1 MQPGEEA
8 GSGEMRCPSTL
19 DALLRAARGVGE
31 RAADLTARHLRTAV
45 KRAICSLAI
54 GELIYLAQPIPTT
67 ATRGAGRG
75 LIVVSVAALS
85 AAVTRSIFSLL
96 LHRRPSMAREQT
108 LAPLQDLSQLRVRSH
123 PDCSGELPSHLE
135 DLEEVRPIARGDNFT
150 VRLVASSASGGARR
164 LFALK
169 TVGNDRASFE
179 NHDTR
184 AFLARETELLFK
196 CSHCSIV
203 KALRVL
209 SGPGDEHAVLM
220 EWVPCGDFF
229 SLLQRE
235 GHLEE
240 RNARFYANEV
250 VSALEHLHARQIAH
264 RDLKPENL
272 LLDANGHLKLS
283 GLGCGKIILDRSYT
297 IVGSLPY
304 VAPEVLLNEGHGLA
318 VDWWAFG
325 VLLFE
330 ITTGEPPFADFG
342 EELTY
347 YTCGQIVSGDVL
359 CPSTMS
365 DRLQDMVGRLLDKLP
380 QSRLGSGPEGAGA
393 VRQHP
398 WFSDA
403 SSSAVRLSSLPS
415 LSSPL
420 ATHDGPHGPPSTR
433 SA

>member
-1 MQPGEEA
+1 M
-8 GSGEMRCPSTL
+8 
-19 DALLRAARGVGE
+19 
-31 RAADLTARHLRTAV
+31 
-45 KRAICSLAI
+45 
-54 GELIYLAQPIPTT
+54 
-67 ATRGAGRG
+67 
-75 LIVVSVAALS
+75 
-85 AAVTRSIFSLL
+85 
-96 LHRRPSMAREQT
+96 

-123 PDCSGELPSHLE
+123 PDCSGELPSRLE
-135 DLEEVRPIARGDNFT
+135 DLEEVRLVTRGDNFA
-150 VRLVASSASGGARR
+150 VRLVAFSASAGARH

-169 TVGNDRASFE
+169 TVGNERASLD
-179 NHDTR
+179 NHDAR
-184 AFLARETELLFK
+184 AFPVRETELLFK

-209 SGPGDEHAVLM
+209 SGPGDGLAVLM

-229 SLLQRE
+229 SLLRRE

-325 VLLFE
+325 VLLYE
-330 ITTGEPPFADFG
+330 MTTGDTPFADFG

-347 YTCGQIVSGDVL
+347 HTCGQIVSGDVL

-365 DRLQDMVGRLLDKLP
+365 DQLQDLLGHLLDKLP
-380 QSRLGSGPEGAGA
+380 QGRLGSGPEGAGA

-398 WFSDA
+398 WFTDA

-420 ATHDGPHGPPSTR
+420 ASHGGPHDPPPTR
-433 SA
+433 SSARE